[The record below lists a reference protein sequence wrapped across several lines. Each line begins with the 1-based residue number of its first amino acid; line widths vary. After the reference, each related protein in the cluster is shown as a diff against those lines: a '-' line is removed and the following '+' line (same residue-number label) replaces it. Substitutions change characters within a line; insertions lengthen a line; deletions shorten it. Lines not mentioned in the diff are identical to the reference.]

1 MSALYCTNCT
11 REIVFTGATAEGFKT
26 DYTHVFGLK
35 RCTPQDSGRPW
46 EDALEADLEVPEPG
60 E

>member
-1 MSALYCTNCT
+1 MSDLKCTNCR
-11 REIVFTGATAEGFKT
+11 REVVFNAGTAEGFKT

-46 EDALEADLEVPEPG
+46 EDGLEADWDAPAVDE
-60 E
+60 

>member
-1 MSALYCTNCT
+1 MSALYCSNCA

-46 EDALEADLEVPEPG
+46 ELGLEADLEVPDE
-60 E
+60 